1 MPQGVKN
8 LQGKMITRTQFITN
22 MKLYTVREVAT
33 IFKASERT
41 IYSWIEM
48 GYLRAVQVAEGNMIR
63 IREEDLKDFIQRHLT
78 IAEEIPQTLKSPKKS
93 RIIAN
98 MKSLL
103 EERESLR

>member
-1 MPQGVKN
+1 M
-8 LQGKMITRTQFITN
+8 QFITYAD

-48 GYLRAVQVAEGNMIR
+48 GYLRAVQIAEGSMVR
-63 IREEDLKDFIQRHLT
+63 IREEDLIDFIQRHLT
-78 IAEEIPQTLKSPKKS
+78 ISEDIPQALKSPKKS

-103 EERESLR
+103 EGRDILK